1 MKKLEL
7 KNLKVKRM
15 TKEEQ
20 SNVKA
25 AGEPGVASSGF
36 NCTWQTGTTACGNY
50 PSQWPLSC
58 SQG

>member
-7 KNLKVKRM
+7 KNLKVKKM

-20 SNVKA
+20 SNVK
-25 AGEPGVASSGF
+25 GGNSSGF
-36 NCTWQTGTTACGNY
+36 NCTWQGGTAACGNN

-58 SQG
+58 SVPSAD